1 MPDVSEVQN
10 EDLVLK
16 VSLAVDP
23 AVFDITKY
31 EAFLDLL
38 CGTREYQKE
47 AIRTTLRY
55 LLGGQYANLK
65 ALARKNFEASDV
77 LKELYG
83 QVGHLERRLLYP
95 DRLSASLD
103 LATGT
108 GKSYVLYGIAAIMMA
123 ERAVDQAL
131 VLCPSLTIKSGLTE
145 KFRDLAVRPDLR
157 DALPA
162 DAVLRSPSI
171 TNANKSIVTGMICVE
186 NYHAVLQNSR
196 SSIRPTLAGKGP
208 RTLILNDEVHHLY
221 SGFGGSGD
229 MRRWAEF
236 VGDPEFDFRYI
247 IGASGTCYQ
256 GDDYFPDVI
265 ARYSLRQAI
274 EAGFVKTIDYVAE
287 DSPGGRDEKFQKLY
301 DNHIENKMQKY
312 RKVKPLTILV
322 TRDISGCKRLTED
335 LLDFLAAHEGIT
347 KEDAAK
353 KVLTVTSDPAHRA
366 NVTQLPLV
374 DRSDNPIEW
383 ITSVSMLTEGWD
395 VKNVFQIVPH
405 EERAFSSK
413 LLIAQVLGRGLR
425 IPDEYRGERPV
436 VIVFNHDAW
445 SSRIKHLVD
454 EVLEIESRLYSE
466 VVTKPTDYN
475 FDLVNIDYTKHQ
487 QTEEHQETEEFQFT
501 KGYVSL
507 ASQVTQ
513 VERETTFVRA
523 VSGVTREK
531 KTLIRYQMHS
541 VDDVAEHIYRK
552 LKSIDAE
559 EGTCYATKYS
569 MDWLR
574 ELIRSSLRRVGETE
588 DQVTEENRQRLQSAF
603 GVVHRKSSQTVRYTM
618 TPTAKIILSTQD
630 RHRDSVGVS
639 ALRRGDAT
647 VFFDDQALKLSDDGT
662 RSVLNDVIQDESLPR
677 SASEQVDNP
686 YNFKTPQNLVIAN
699 HWPERL
705 FVRKLVQQKNAQAI
719 LGWLKSTDQDFY
731 EIEYSW
737 RKGEHV
743 KRGFFNP
750 DFFVHVPAEIIVV
763 EIKSDNEVDDPSDEN
778 RAKYRAAVE
787 HFARVN
793 EMTDEMTDG
802 QTYSFHFLTPRD
814 YDAFFQFVREGRAD
828 YTSALDAALATNGT
842 EAH

>member
-1 MPDVSEVQN
+1 VPDVSEVQN

-23 AVFDITKY
+23 AIFDITKY

-55 LLGGQYANLK
+55 LLGGQYADLK
-65 ALARKNFEASDV
+65 ALARENFKASNV

-83 QVGHLERRLLYP
+83 RVGPLERRLLYP

-123 ERAVDQAL
+123 EGAVDQAL
-131 VLCPSLTIKSGLTE
+131 VLCPSLTIESGLTE
-145 KFRDLAVRPDLR
+145 KFRELAVSTDLR
-157 DALPA
+157 DALP
-162 DAVLRSPSI
+162 DDSVLRSPSI
-171 TNANKSIVTGMICVE
+171 TNANESIVTGTICIE

-196 SSIRPTLAGKGP
+196 SSVRPTLAGKGP

-221 SGFGGSGD
+221 SGFGGTGD
-229 MRRWAEF
+229 MKRWAEF
-236 VGDPEFDFRYI
+236 VGDPEFNFRYI
-247 IGASGTCYQ
+247 IGVSGTCYQ

-265 ARYSLRQAI
+265 SRYSLRLAI

-287 DSPGGRDEKFQKLY
+287 DSPGGRDEKFQKIY
-301 DNHIENKMQKY
+301 DNHIENKTQKY
-312 RKVKPLTILV
+312 RKLKPLTILV

-335 LLDFLAAHEGIT
+335 LLDFLAEHEGIT

-353 KVLTVTSDPAHRA
+353 KVLAVTSDPAHRA

-374 DRSDNPIEW
+374 DRADNPIEW
-383 ITSVSMLTEGWD
+383 ITSVSMLAEGWD

-475 FDLVNIDYTKHQ
+475 FELVNIDYTKHQ
-487 QTEEHQETEEFQFT
+487 QAEEHPETEQFEFT

-507 ASQVTQ
+507 ASQVTE

-531 KTLIRYQMHS
+531 RTLIRYQMHT
-541 VDDVAEHIYRK
+541 VDEVAEHIHRK
-552 LKSIDAE
+552 LKAIDSE
-559 EGTCYATKYS
+559 EQTTYATKYS
-569 MDWLR
+569 MEWLR
-574 ELIRSSLRRVGETE
+574 DMIRRSLQKVGETK
-588 DQVTEENRQRLQSAF
+588 DQVTEENRQRLQGAF

-618 TPTAKIILSTQD
+618 TPSAQVTISTRD

-647 VFFDDQALKLSDDGT
+647 VFFDNLALALSDDGT
-662 RSVLNDVIQDESLPR
+662 RSVLDEVIQDETLPR
-677 SASEQVDNP
+677 SACELVSNQF
-686 YNFKTPQNLVIAN
+686 NFKTPQNLVIAN
-699 HWPERL
+699 HQPERA
-705 FVRKLVQQKNAQAI
+705 FVRKLIQQENAQAI
-719 LGWLKSTDQDFY
+719 LGWIKSTDQALY

-750 DFFVHVPAEIIVV
+750 DFFLHVAEGIIVV
-763 EIKSDNEVDDPSDEN
+763 EIKSDDEVDDPSDEN
-778 RAKYRAAVE
+778 KAKFRAAVA
-787 HFARVN
+787 HFAQVN
-793 EMTDEMTDG
+793 EMVEG
-802 QTYSFHFLTPRD
+802 QTYSIHFLTPRD
-814 YDAFFQFVREGRAD
+814 YDAFFQFVREGRSD

-842 EAH
+842 EGH